1 MFASEIYDKNQIAA
15 QEGRPIINLQSV
27 LIGNGFTD
35 ISTSALF
42 NIIIIRVGTNTSYG
56 SLYEGRYEVECGTAS
71 LPVPFQ
77 SISVCVRMKTA
88 VRPLSAC
95 GTYGSLA
102 ESTIS

>member
-1 MFASEIYDKNQIAA
+1 VFASEIYDKNQIAA

-27 LIGNGFTD
+27 LIGNGITD

-42 NIIIIRVGTNTSYG
+42 NIIHTRVGTNTSYG

-77 SISVCVRMKTA
+77 SISVCVRMKIA
-88 VRPLSAC
+88 VCPLSAC
-95 GTYGSLA
+95 VPM
-102 ESTIS
+102 EH